1 MCPEAST
8 LAILQQKITEEF
20 IKWTKNFQLN
30 KIPFGQ
36 MNVIN
41 KKMEMYLF
49 LFVPSTCRWNQ
60 ILACDWLIFYW
71 CLFFFRARP

>member
-1 MCPEAST
+1 MN
-8 LAILQQKITEEF
+8 K
-20 IKWTKNFQLN
+20 KFQLN

-60 ILACDWLIFYW
+60 ILACDWLIS
-71 CLFFFRARP
+71 LLLMSFFFPEQGPKTFSLGIPMAW

>member
-1 MCPEAST
+1 MS
-8 LAILQQKITEEF
+8 K
-20 IKWTKNFQLN
+20 KFQLN

-60 ILACDWLIFYW
+60 ILAYDWLISLLLMP
-71 CLFFFRARP
+71 LFFPEQGSETFFLGIPMVWYLYP